1 MRSFFLL
8 ATLNLCI
15 GGLVFLLGLLIL
27 RENPRQRLNRVVAMM
42 LFFGG
47 FGSVLA
53 ALSFLASNPA
63 ATSAAGA
70 AANAVRA
77 TQPAGPGPEATQNFA
92 YLWEFF
98 FPTLFLF
105 ASIFPEERAFTRR
118 GAGIPWLRFGPS
130 FGTLVYAPHVFHF
143 IVAFLV
149 AMMPA
154 ALTISLPAAL
164 KPLTPVASLANL
176 AVSLFL
182 AIHRSLFSLV
192 NLCFGI
198 AAILLLGNSYRR
210 ARAPR
215 LRQQLRAI
223 GIGLASCLV
232 LYSFASLIPTLFN
245 LTISEWAR
253 SALTIA
259 ALTVGSGSIAYAMVA
274 YKFLDAKLLAR
285 RGILYGV
292 ASALLVGIYLTV
304 VVQLNRMLTEIS
316 GVDSRVIEPVFL
328 IVALIV
334 FQPAISW
341 LEQILDRL
349 LLRDPG
355 DYRNVLRQLG
365 RDLQTTIELD
375 DLLDRSIYTIAESLL
390 LRNAYIVALPRTG
403 VIVRAGAG
411 APPEADD
418 EAQLPE
424 MLLRLPEHE
433 ESFRLGDPIMGLSIA
448 DRALLVGRLGT
459 SMVFP
464 LRSRGEMVGALL
476 LGEKVTAT
484 EYTSEDV
491 SLLSSL
497 AGQLSVALQNA
508 LLVRERVQVVRI
520 EEELRLARQIQRSFL
535 LSQFPP
541 IARFDVYALN
551 IPSKEV
557 GGDFYDL
564 VPTGDGEFVLAIADV
579 AGKGVPAALLS
590 SMLQASLRTQAGS
603 IASVAEILRN
613 INSLVYRATAVHQ
626 FATFFLARVD
636 HDSLKMTFS
645 NAGHNYPMVIRRG
658 HDPMFLER
666 GGLVLGIQDGARYE
680 EECVGLATGDLVVLY
695 TDGISEASSRSGEL
709 YGEERLC
716 ELVRSLPLELSARE
730 VTERILEALRGF
742 LDGEEPRDDMTLMVL
757 RVLEPEPA
765 PRGDGAP
772 RVTERE
778 PVGA

>member
-1 MRSFFLL
+1 MRPFLLL
-8 ATLNLCI
+8 ATLNLCL

-27 RENPRQRLNRVVAMM
+27 RENPRQRLNRVVALM

-53 ALSFLASNPA
+53 ALSFLGSG
-63 ATSAAGA
+63 AGA
-70 AANAVRA
+70 GGALAFRGAA
-77 TQPAGPGPEATQNFA
+77 PAGGPEAAQNFA

-98 FPTLFLF
+98 FPTLFMF
-105 ASIFPEERAFTRR
+105 ASIFPVERVFARR
-118 GAGIPWLRFGPS
+118 GAGLLRFRFAPS
-130 FGTLVYAPHVFHF
+130 FAALIYAPHVFHF
-143 IVAFLV
+143 IVAFLL
-149 AMMPA
+149 ATLPG
-154 ALTISLPAAL
+154 ALQISLPASL
-164 KPLTPVASLANL
+164 KPLAPVAGLANL

-182 AIHRSLFSLV
+182 AMHRALFSLV
-192 NLCFGI
+192 NLGFGI
-198 AAILLLGNSYRR
+198 AAIVLLADSYRR

-223 GIGLASCLV
+223 GLGLASCLV
-232 LYSFASLIPTLFN
+232 LYSFASLIPALFN
-245 LTISEWAR
+245 LTITEWAR

-259 ALTVGSGSIAYAMVA
+259 ALTVGSGSIAYAMVR

-292 ASALLVGIYLTV
+292 ASALLVGVYLTV
-304 VVQLNRMLTEIS
+304 VVQLNRLLTQIS
-316 GVDSRVIEPVFL
+316 GVDARVIEPVFL

-375 DLLDRSIYTIAESLL
+375 DLLERSIRTIAESLL
-390 LRNAYIVALPRTG
+390 LGNAYIVALPRGG
-403 VIVRAGAG
+403 VIVRTGAG
-411 APPEADD
+411 AEPTPDD
-418 EAQLPE
+418 ETLLPD
-424 MLLRLPEHE
+424 LLGRLPSGE
-433 ESFRLGDPIMGLSIA
+433 ESFRLSDPIPGLTLA
-448 DRALLVGRLGT
+448 DRGLLVGRLGT
-459 SMVFP
+459 SLLFP
-464 LRSRGEMVGALL
+464 LHSRGETVGALL
-476 LGEKVTAT
+476 LGDKVTAT

-491 SLLSSL
+491 NLLSAL
-497 AGQLSVALQNA
+497 AGQLSVSLQNA

-535 LSQFPP
+535 LSEFPT
-541 IARFDVYALN
+541 IARFDVHALN

-564 VPTGDGEFVLAIADV
+564 VPTGNDEFVLAIADV

-603 IASVAEILRN
+603 IGSVAEILRN

-626 FATFFLARVD
+626 FATFFIARVD
-636 HDSLKMTFS
+636 HDTLQMTFS

-680 EECVGLATGDLVVLY
+680 EERLRLATGDLVVLY
-695 TDGISEASSRSGEL
+695 TDGISEASSRDGEF
-709 YGEERLC
+709 YGEARLC
-716 ELVRSLPLELSARE
+716 DLVRSLPHGLNARE
-730 VTERILEALRGF
+730 VTEHILGALRAF

-765 PRGDGAP
+765 PRADGAGHA
-772 RVTERE
+772 VSERE